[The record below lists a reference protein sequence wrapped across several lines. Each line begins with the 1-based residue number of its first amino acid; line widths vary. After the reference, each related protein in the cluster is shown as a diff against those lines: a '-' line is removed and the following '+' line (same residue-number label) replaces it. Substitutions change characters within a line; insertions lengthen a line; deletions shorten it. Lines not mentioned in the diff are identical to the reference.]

1 MLDKHYLSTLSVS
14 RSAYEGVGSCTTILT
29 SQTTIMADSVEGP
42 HVIIVVKLHLS
53 TNPLNSVESLPSMA
67 AAALA
72 HVGKAKSKG

>member
-1 MLDKHYLSTLSVS
+1 
-14 RSAYEGVGSCTTILT
+14 
-29 SQTTIMADSVEGP
+29 MADSVEGP

-72 HVGKAKSKG
+72 HVGKAKSKGEDLQRKTSSECVKN